1 MVYLNTCYRMGKGF
15 NYRKYIWVI
24 PWIFVGMVFISLQV
38 AIYSQDKHRV
48 VLKTPVNSP
57 STVSQIDLSDTMVFY
72 INTDSLD
79 NDSNILDWFFDN
91 GKLCV
96 YTKQDSINDEIER
109 YNYIRSL
116 DPEFGE

>member
-1 MVYLNTCYRMGKGF
+1 MGKGF

-48 VLKTPVNSP
+48 VLKTPVNP
-57 STVSQIDLSDTMVFY
+57 PPTVSKIDLSDTMVFY

>member
-1 MVYLNTCYRMGKGF
+1 MGKGF

-48 VLKTPVNSP
+48 VLKTP

-79 NDSNILDWFFDN
+79 NDSLS
-91 GKLCV
+91 
-96 YTKQDSINDEIER
+96 Y
-109 YNYIRSL
+109 
-116 DPEFGE
+116 